1 MSDND
6 QVTIVG
12 AGVTLQE
19 AIKLRASISPS
30 GWPIFTVTL
39 KTIDKELLLECSKA
53 TNGCFVTVEDHY
65 PDARGANENNTH
77 DGT

>member
-30 GWPIFTVTL
+30 GWPIHSDT
-39 KTIDKELLLECSKA
+39 
-53 TNGCFVTVEDHY
+53 EDY
-65 PDARGANENNTH
+65 
-77 DGT
+77 